1 MLEIER
7 LRCIIGLVKK
17 RSVSIQVEEDQLD
30 SSFPRGSRFNK
41 FDQSTEDEI
50 KLKTSA
56 EKVNHKEKTSPYKV
70 MSRLREEP
78 W

>member
-30 SSFPRGSRFNK
+30 SSFPRGSRLNK

-56 EKVNHKEKTSPYKV
+56 EKANPKEKTSPYKA
-70 MSRLREEP
+70 MSRLREEA